1 MATGTTNVLNTSTYS
16 LTLTTEKRANIIL
29 TKING
34 QIITER
40 VIPGSGKG
48 IMIPNLEAGDYIL
61 KGSSGRYKINKIISI
76 TKDTTE
82 MLYFGF
88 IFGIQRQRATSADD
102 QISSAWT
109 RTDDARNMIA
119 VSGCYD
125 IPGYS
130 DFDGYYPWKGM
141 RQERIGNSI
150 MVRIPK
156 FYYKRVVENNI
167 DSIKISMVC
176 HPGFSIHPLF
186 TSNGYEAEYAYVG
199 AYLTGPGG
207 TQSSPSNKILEK
219 EFSKTEF
226 RTLARSIG
234 EGWRQFDIYMMSALQ
249 MLILVEYADNNV
261 QKIIGRGNVSNTSED
276 ALIMAATTT
285 KTAYHTEV
293 YQNDGKN
300 SVVYRDITDLWGKLN
315 IWVDGVT
322 WTEGRKYYIYPNPE
336 NYATASTQDAVAL
349 SYLFPTGFADIDNMN
364 TPPKATIVE
373 VGYDPDYPFL
383 MFPLYVKKGIDSLN
397 YGYCD
402 GTGGWNTSNKG
413 TTSIADPIMFGCYG
427 NNYGAGLFC
436 FTAWNRGSKARTAT
450 GGRLMYIPPQK

>member
-16 LTLTTEKRANIIL
+16 LSLEAEKRANITL
-29 TKING
+29 TKMNG
-34 QIITER
+34 QIISER
-40 VIPGSGKG
+40 VIPGDGRG
-48 IMIPNLEAGDYIL
+48 IMIPNLEAGDYII
-61 KGSSGRYKINKIISI
+61 KGSSGKYKISKIITI

-82 MLYFGF
+82 KLYFGF

-141 RQERIGNSI
+141 RQERFGSSI

-176 HPGFSIHPLF
+176 HPGFSVHPLF
-186 TSNGYEAEYAYVG
+186 TSNGYEADYAYVG
-199 AYLTGPGG
+199 AYLTAPGG
-207 TQSSPSNKILEK
+207 TQSSPSNKVLET
-219 EFSKTEF
+219 EYSKTEF

-276 ALIMAATTT
+276 ALATANTTT

-293 YQNDGKN
+293 YKNDGKN
-300 SVVYRDITDLWGKLN
+300 SVIYRDITDVWGKLN
-315 IWVDGVT
+315 IWVDGIV
-322 WTEGRKYYIYPNPE
+322 WKNDRKYYICTDPKK
-336 NYATASTQDAVAL
+336 YATTSTENTVAL
-349 SYLFPTGFADIDNMN
+349 SYLFPPGFTDIDNRN
-364 TPPKATIVE
+364 NEPRATIIE
-373 VGYDPDYPFL
+373 VGYDPKYPFL
-383 MFPLYVKKGIDSLN
+383 MLPLYVKKGTGSIN
-397 YGYCD
+397 YGYTD
-402 GTGGWNTSNKG
+402 GTGGWNSDNEG
-413 TTSIADPIMFGCYG
+413 TTTIVDPQMFGCYA

-436 FTAWNRGSKARTAT
+436 FSAWQRGTKARIAT
-450 GGRLMYIPPQK
+450 GGRLMYIPPKE